1 MIYLKLFIVMIFI
14 SFVAG
19 CSGVKLAPAEFGWPI
34 ESILKVDI
42 NGFVKE
48 DRHSLSFNTKPMF
61 LKETEDST
69 AFSGKS
75 IHLIRNTE
83 GFYFITAE
91 GFKNVYVFSMDQSAL
106 VQHKI
111 IQISETA
118 VLKNPAFNQRIPFIE
133 LLDDGLTIKLS
144 SDGIDGG
151 EE

>member
-1 MIYLKLFIVMIFI
+1 MIYLKLILVMTLV
-14 SFVAG
+14 SFFAG

-34 ESILKVDI
+34 ESVLKVDD

-69 AFSGKS
+69 AFNGKS
-75 IHLIRNTE
+75 IHLIRNAE
-83 GFYFITAE
+83 GFYFITAA
-91 GFKNVYVFSMDQSAL
+91 GFKNVYVFSMSQAAFI
-106 VQHKI
+106 QHKI

-118 VLKNPAFNQRIPFIE
+118 TLKNPAFNQRIPFIE
-133 LLDDGLTIKLS
+133 LLDDGKTIKLT

>member
-1 MIYLKLFIVMIFI
+1 MIYLKVFLVIISASFI
-14 SFVAG
+14 AA
-19 CSGVKLAPAEFGWPI
+19 CSGVVLSPAEFGWPI
-34 ESILKVDI
+34 ESVIKVDS

-69 AFSGKS
+69 AFNGKS
-75 IHLIRNTE
+75 IHLIRNNE
-83 GFYFITAE
+83 GFYFITAA
-91 GFKNVYVFSMDQSAL
+91 GFKNVYVFNMSKGAL
-106 VQHKI
+106 AQQKI

-118 VLKNPAFNQRIPFIE
+118 VLKNPAFNQRTPFVE
-133 LLDDGLTIKLS
+133 LIDEGNKFNLT